1 MEIDVISKQEVEQ
14 IALNT
19 VCDYIKP
26 EEWCEKG
33 SVRQDIKD
41 LTGNIDRHSESLHN
55 MFEAINA
62 VSQMTAHQK
71 EWIDKL
77 EERIK
82 VLEEVC
88 LLKKK

>member
-1 MEIDVISKQEVEQ
+1 MPMVHIDIDSEANDEAKRVVSN
-14 IALNT
+14 AY
-19 VCDYIKP
+19 DGD
-26 EEWCEKG
+26 EWCEPG
-33 SVRQDIKD
+33 SIRHNIKD
-41 LTGNIDRHSESLHN
+41 LTGNIDRHAESLHN

-82 VLEEVC
+82 VLE
-88 LLKKK
+88 K

>member
-19 VCDYIKP
+19 ICEYIKP
-26 EEWCEKG
+26 KEWCEDG

-41 LTGNIDRHSESLHN
+41 LTGKIGSHAESLHN

-62 VSQMTAHQK
+62 VSRMAAHHK

-82 VLEEVC
+82 VLEE
-88 LLKKK
+88 KNND